1 MDTGSHLLFGVTL
14 AGLACLE
21 PAVAQEPELAHAIL
35 TCTLIGSHAP
45 DFDTL
50 ARLRGYASYVRIHRG
65 ITHSLPA
72 LLLWPL
78 VISLPIAGLFG
89 VWEHLLS
96 LYLWTF
102 AAVSFHVF
110 LDLFNVYGVQ
120 CFRPL
125 SKKWFHLDTLCLY
138 EPFLFGLHSAGLL
151 LWIFLW
157 QLHGGSLIGVMFAW
171 IYGITF
177 AYIAIRFVQ
186 RHSLIRRVKSALQR
200 DGICHLIP
208 GLHWFH
214 WQFVLESDDS
224 FYLGVIRYGKVEIDE
239 SFARTDYIG
248 DDSHPIIRATL
259 STDGVR
265 AFLHFAQRIYV
276 CWREKQDGEGYE
288 VQWRDVRFW
297 HKKKLPFGVN
307 VQLDRDMNV
316 VSDTLGWDKKAW
328 DPPYV

>member
-21 PAVAQEPELAHAIL
+21 PAVAHEPALAHAIL
-35 TCTLIGSHAP
+35 AGTLIGSHAP
-45 DFDTL
+45 DFDTV
-50 ARLRGYASYVRIHRG
+50 ARLKSYASYVRIHRG

-72 LLLWPL
+72 LFLWPIVL
-78 VISLPIAGLFG
+78 SMPIAAIFG
-89 VWEHLLS
+89 VWEHLFS

-102 AAVSFHVF
+102 GAVVFHVF

-120 CFRPL
+120 CFRPI

-138 EPFLFGLHSAGLL
+138 EPFLFGIHAISVL
-151 LWIFLW
+151 LWLLIW
-157 QLHGGSLIGVMFAW
+157 RGSSESLIGEIFAW

-177 AYIAIRFVQ
+177 VYIAIRSLQ
-186 RHSLIRRVKSALQR
+186 RYNLVNRVKSELGR

-208 GLHWFH
+208 GLSWFH
-214 WQFVLESDDS
+214 WQFVLESNDS
-224 FYLGVIRYGKVEIDE
+224 FYLGVIRFGQVQIQEEYR
-239 SFARTDYIG
+239 RTDYTESE
-248 DDSHPIIRATL
+248 SHPIVQATL
-259 STDGVR
+259 ATDGVR
-265 AFLHFAQRIYV
+265 AFLHFAQRIHV
-276 CWREKQDGEGYE
+276 CWKEKQDGYE

-297 HKKKLPFGVN
+297 HKHKLPFGVN

-316 VSDTLGWDKKAW
+316 ISDTLGWDKKAW